1 MLRDLEIRA
10 TYDSGESGV
19 DPVAEFLEPCLAASV
34 KYDRLSGYFSSK
46 VIALAAQGLAKF
58 LASNGHFRLVMSS
71 QLSPSDFK
79 LLTEAIDDGKSY
91 DHLFRDVDWNSATAA
106 DLVERQHFEAMCWLL
121 AQGRLEIKVV
131 VHIDELEGWGGHAPI
146 FHQKVG
152 IFTDA
157 AGDRISF
164 SGSVNET
171 VAGWTGNIEEFKVF
185 KSWSPG
191 TNEFVM
197 QDEVKFE
204 RYWNLQHGEAFRSI
218 ELPHALREKMITQ
231 APEDMPS
238 LPRSLPSRKQR
249 KPVIRFRDY
258 QLRAIQSWVDA
269 EMRGILEMATGTGK
283 TKTARGCMER
293 VRSFGPSIALVTAPY
308 EHIAKQWMQE
318 LSDWHPIIVS
328 GAHQWREDIRS
339 AINKRRLERIKH
351 LVIIAVQHTASRPA
365 FINLFEEAAKEFDR
379 KLFVGDE
386 VHGLGARVFQA
397 AMVEVC
403 PLRLGLSATPERY
416 FDEDGTEKLTAY
428 FGGTVFSFPTS
439 EAMKWRDPETGEPAL
454 SPYKYFPIPVSLDED
469 EFEKYRELS
478 VRLRRLQAGDA
489 RPEIQD
495 LRERL
500 LFDRAGVVKMARQKV
515 PALLNE
521 LKYRREPLDH
531 ALIYCHEMK
540 QLKEVAEGLISL
552 DIVYQKI
559 TGEESNAPA
568 AEYDGLSERDWILK
582 HFGLGVTEVL
592 LAIKCLDEGVDVPAA
607 RFGYIL
613 ASSGNPRE
621 FIQRRGR
628 LLRPSPDKEFA
639 EVYDFIVVP
648 PPGRLSGDDASEW
661 RAIFAR
667 EIRRIEE
674 IAADALNFDDVKTV
688 MAKIYAGMGHD
699 GR

>member
-1 MLRDLEIRA
+1 MLKELEIKA
-10 TYDSGESGV
+10 TYDSGEVGV

-46 VIALAAQGLAKF
+46 VIALAAQGLTKF

-79 LLTEAIDDGKSY
+79 LLNVAIEEGQSY
-91 DHLFRDVDWNSATAA
+91 DHLFQNVDWTSSSAA

-121 AQGRLEIKVV
+121 AKGRLEIKVV
-131 VHIDELEGWGGHAPI
+131 VHIDELEGRAGHVPI

-157 AGDRISF
+157 DGDRISF

-185 KSWSPG
+185 KSWNPG
-191 TNEFVM
+191 TSDFVV

-204 RYWNLQHGEAFRSI
+204 RYWNLEHDGAFRSI
-218 ELPHALREKMITQ
+218 DLPHALREKMITQ
-231 APEDMPS
+231 APEDMPRMPRG
-238 LPRSLPSRKQR
+238 LPPRKQE
-249 KPVIRFRDY
+249 KTVIRFRDY

-269 EMRGILEMATGTGK
+269 GMRGILEMATGTGK
-283 TKTARGCMER
+283 TKTARGCIER
-293 VRSFGPSIALVTAPY
+293 VRSLGPSLTLVTAPY

-328 GAHQWREDIRS
+328 GAHQWREDFRS
-339 AINKRRLERIKH
+339 AINKRRLERIEH
-351 LVIIAVQHTASRPA
+351 LVIVAVQHTASRPE
-365 FINLFEEAAKEFDR
+365 FLSLVEEAAKEFDR

-386 VHGLGARVFQA
+386 VHGLGARAFQA

-403 PLRLGLSATPERY
+403 SLRLGLSATPERY
-416 FDEDGTEKLTAY
+416 FDEDGTEKLTTY
-428 FGGTVFSFPTS
+428 FAGTVFSFPTA

-454 SPYKYFPIPVSLDED
+454 SPYKYFPIQVSLDED
-469 EFEKYRELS
+469 EFEKYRQLS
-478 VRLRRLQAGDA
+478 IQLRRLMAGDGNL
-489 RPEIQD
+489 EFQD
-495 LRERL
+495 LREKL
-500 LFDRAGVVKMARQKV
+500 LFERAAVVKMARQKV
-515 PALLNE
+515 PALLSE
-521 LKYRREPLDH
+521 LEGRKEPLDH
-531 ALIYCHEMK
+531 ALIYCHEME
-540 QLKEVAEGLISL
+540 QLEEVAEGLMRL
-552 DIVYQKI
+552 DVVFQKI
-559 TGEESNAPA
+559 TGEESNVPEAR
-568 AEYDGLSERDWILK
+568 YDRLSERDWILK
-582 HFGLGVTEVL
+582 HFGLGATKVL

-628 LLRPSPDKEFA
+628 LLRPSPNKEFA

-648 PPGRLSGDDASEW
+648 PPGRLLRDDASEW
-661 RAIFAR
+661 RTIFAR

-674 IAADALNFDDVKTV
+674 IATDAMNFDDVKTA
-688 MAKIYAGMGHD
+688 MAKLYGMMGHD